1 MNMQEINFQC
11 LRDIVLKASDI
22 RPLDTLT
29 EMYIRLYVLG
39 TAQFTC
45 EWILG
50 KWEITAEKLSG
61 LLFVFW
67 QHAAALPIAG

>member
-1 MNMQEINFQC
+1 ME
-11 LRDIVLKASDI
+11 KASGSQPIDS
-22 RPLDTLT
+22 LT

-50 KWEITAEKLSG
+50 KWEDDAEELEM
-61 LLFVFW
+61 VFE
-67 QHAAALPIAG
+67 QSLPVPLQRYLY